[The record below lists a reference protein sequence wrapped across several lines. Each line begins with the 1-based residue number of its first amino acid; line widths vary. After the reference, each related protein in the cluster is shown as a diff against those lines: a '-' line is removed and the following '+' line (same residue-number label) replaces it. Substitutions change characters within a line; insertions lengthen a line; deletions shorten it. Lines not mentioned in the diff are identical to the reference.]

1 MDSVSGSITKF
12 AVDLYKAV
20 TKNDGTNI
28 CFSPLSISTGLA
40 MVYLGAKENTATQ
53 MENVLHF
60 TKPVKPG
67 SSEASCKEGCQTE
80 GIHVAFKELLAK
92 LTKHNSFYELSI
104 ANRLYGQKGFEFL
117 KQYLLCTEEQYK
129 AKLEAVDFAKDP
141 DGSRN
146 IINAWVKSQTNDKIV
161 ELFPKDSIETS
172 TVLALVNAVY
182 FKGKWKTQFKKE
194 STSDE
199 SFYLNKNEKKQ
210 VKMMSQTGKFKLASL
225 AEIKCRILELPYEE
239 GLSMYILLPDDVDG
253 LQKLETMITF
263 EKLTSWISAENM
275 IVTTVVLR
283 VPQFKIENTYDLTS
297 VLKTMGMSDVF
308 SANANLSGIST
319 QNPLQ
324 LSTVIHKSY
333 VEVNEEGTE
342 AAAATG
348 GAFVT
353 TSLEHPIL
361 FDANHPFLYCIKHN
375 DTQTILFYGSLS
387 SP

>member
-1 MDSVSGSITKF
+1 MFI
-12 AVDLYKAV
+12 L
-20 TKNDGTNI
+20 
-28 CFSPLSISTGLA
+28 
-40 MVYLGAKENTATQ
+40 Q
-53 MENVLHF
+53 
-60 TKPVKPG
+60 
-67 SSEASCKEGCQTE
+67 
-80 GIHVAFKELLAK
+80 
-92 LTKHNSFYELSI
+92 
-104 ANRLYGQKGFEFL
+104 
-117 KQYLLCTEEQYK
+117 QYLLCTEEQYK

>member
-67 SSEASCKEGCQTE
+67 SSEASCKVGCQTE

-239 GLSMYILLPDDVDG
+239 GLSMYILLPNDVDG

-275 IVTTVVLR
+275 HVTTVVLR
-283 VPQFKIENTYDLTS
+283 VPQFKIENTYELTS
-297 VLKTMGMSDVF
+297 VLKTMGMSGVF

-319 QNPLQ
+319 QNPLK

-348 GAFVT
+348 GAVVT
-353 TSLEHPIL
+353 TSLESPIL